1 MKILDKYL
9 LKSFL
14 ITFATVFVI
23 LFFIFVLQV
32 VWLFISELAGKDLD
46 FIMILKFLLFK
57 MPSIIPL
64 VLPLSV
70 LLASIMTFG
79 SFAENYEFA
88 AMKSSGI
95 SLQRS
100 MRTLVYFITIL
111 SIVAFFFA
119 NNVIPYAEYK
129 FINFRRNIAQ
139 VKPAMAIAEGQ
150 FSQVGNYN
158 IKVEKKSGDN
168 GRYLSGVTI
177 HKLSNTSAGSNTVIK
192 AKKGELISNENS
204 NILKLVL
211 KDGNYYEDI
220 IPKKFEERNKV
231 PFAKSEFKIYVINI
245 DLSKLNSAN
254 LDEEQI
260 TNTNT
265 MLTVGELKFTLDSL
279 QKNYNKDLVSI
290 VENISLRSSM
300 TNSNYTSG
308 TNFAKLNSANVLDGF
323 PESDKEQMLRVASSN
338 IDATNFALE
347 SSNFELDDKQKNIN
361 LHLIAFY
368 DKFVIAFAC
377 LLMFFIGAPLG
388 AIIRKGGLGLPIV
401 FAILIFIIFHFIN
414 TFGKKVAQQDELTPF
429 LGCWMSSFVLTPLAI
444 ILTKRATDDK
454 GFSISFDWITD
465 IYNRFLPAKTEEQ
478 SETQPI
484 INIDQI
490 AIDSDSD
497 WEKLNS
503 YENEVLIKI
512 VKDAKQ
518 YGYTNEYRNKALKVL
533 ESRNISQEE
542 LLLNNNLYN
551 VDYSKVEELH
561 KQYKI
566 FSRITFF
573 VYLILLGISFLGKP
587 ETIVSIIIVMV
598 IAIVFYLALF
608 KSQQLLD
615 EIGTIMEKKVDLNLY
630 LVLAAGFPFFILF
643 YFYNRSYLKEII
655 SKYTKS
661 ASS

>member
-14 ITFATVFVI
+14 VTFATVFVI

-79 SFAENYEFA
+79 SLAENYEFA

-95 SLQRS
+95 SLQRT
-100 MRTLVYFITIL
+100 MKTLIYFITIL
-111 SIVAFFFA
+111 SVVAFFFA

-150 FSQVGNYN
+150 FSQVGSYN

-177 HKLSNTSAGSNTVIK
+177 HKLSSNGAGSNTVIK

-220 IPKKFEERNKV
+220 IPKKFEDRNKV
-231 PFAKSEFKIYVINI
+231 PFAKSEFKTYVINI
-245 DLSKLNSAN
+245 DLSKLSSAN

-265 MLTVGELKFTLDSL
+265 MLNVGELKFTLDSL

-290 VENISLRSSM
+290 AENINSRSAM
-300 TNSNYTSG
+300 TTS
-308 TNFAKLNSANVLDGF
+308 NFATNVTLLSLSAANVLDNF
-323 PESDKEQMLRVASSN
+323 SDSDKSQILRVASGN
-338 IDATNFALE
+338 VDATNFSLE
-347 SSNFELDDKQKNIN
+347 SSRFELQDKQKNIN
-361 LHLIAFY
+361 QHWIALY

-401 FAILIFIIFHFIN
+401 FAILIFITFHFIN
-414 TFGKKVAQQDELTPF
+414 TFGKKVAQEGEITPF
-429 LGCWMSSFVLTPLAI
+429 MGSWMSSFVLTPLAI

-454 GFSISFDWITD
+454 GFTISFDWITD
-465 IYNRFLPAKTEEQ
+465 IYKRFIPTKSEEQ
-478 SETQPI
+478 LTAQPVV
-484 INIDQI
+484 NIDELTVVK
-490 AIDSDSD
+490 DSD
-497 WEKLNS
+497 WEKING
-503 YENEVLIKI
+503 YDNEILIRI
-512 VKDAKQ
+512 VKEAKQ
-518 YGYTNEYRNKALKVL
+518 FGYSNDYRNKALKIL
-533 ESRNISQEE
+533 ESRNITQDE
-542 LLLNNNLYN
+542 LLLGNNLYN
-551 VDYSKVEELH
+551 IEFNKVEELN
-561 KQYKI
+561 KQYNIYSK
-566 FSRITFF
+566 ITF
-573 VYLILLGISFLGKP
+573 VAYLVMLAISFLGKP
-587 ETIVSIIIVMV
+587 ETVITIIVTLIV
-598 IAIVFYLALF
+598 AGVFYSALL
-608 KSQQLLD
+608 KSQLLLD
-615 EIGTIMEKKVDLNLY
+615 EIGTIMDKKMDLNIF
-630 LVLAAGFPFFILF
+630 LVVLAGFPFFILF
-643 YFYNRSYLKEII
+643 YFYNRSYLKEVI
-655 SKYTKS
+655 SEFNKS
-661 ASS
+661 TH

>member
-79 SFAENYEFA
+79 SLAENYEFA

-100 MRTLVYFITIL
+100 MKTLIYFITIL
-111 SIVAFFFA
+111 SVLAFFFA

-139 VKPAMAIAEGQ
+139 VKPALAIAEGQ
-150 FSQVGNYN
+150 FSQVGTYN
-158 IKVEKKSGDN
+158 IKVEKKSGNN
-168 GRYLSGVTI
+168 GRFLSGITI
-177 HKLSNTSAGSNTVIK
+177 HKLSSIGAGSNTVIK
-192 AKKGELISNENS
+192 AKNGELISSENS

-211 KDGNYYEDI
+211 KDGYYYEDI
-220 IPKKFEERNKV
+220 IPKKFEDRNKV

-245 DLSKLNSAN
+245 DLSKLNSSN
-254 LDEEQI
+254 MDEEQI

-265 MLTVGELKFTLDSL
+265 MLNVSELKFTLDSL

-290 VENISLRSSM
+290 AENINSRSALS
-300 TNSNYTSG
+300 TSNFTPNINSGVPSTV
-308 TNFAKLNSANVLDGF
+308 VLDQTNILHYF
-323 PESDKEQMLRVASSN
+323 SDSDKLQMLRVASSN
-338 IDATNFALE
+338 VDATNFSLE
-347 SSNFELDDKQKNIN
+347 SSRFELEDKQKNMS
-361 LHLIAFY
+361 LHWIALY

-414 TFGKKVAQQDELTPF
+414 TFGKKVAQEGGISPF
-429 LGCWMSSFVLTPLAI
+429 MGCWMSTFVLGPLAI
-444 ILTKRATDDK
+444 LLTKRATEDR
-454 GFSISFDWITD
+454 GVTIEFGWFIT
-465 IYNRFLPAKTEEQ
+465 IYNRLFPAKNEPELADATIGTEGNFAVKE
-478 SETQPI
+478 ENKTQKKIAPKKEAVIIDPI
-484 INIDQI
+484 EI
-490 AIDSDSD
+490 
-497 WEKLNS
+497 
-503 YENEVLIKI
+503 ENYL
-512 VKDAKQ
+512 KQ
-518 YGYTNEYRNKALKVL
+518 YRTCSLFAFAG
-533 ESRNISQEE
+533 
-542 LLLNNNLYN
+542 
-551 VDYSKVEELH
+551 
-561 KQYKI
+561 
-566 FSRITFF
+566 
-573 VYLILLGISFLGKP
+573 YLILLIIAFTSALKGAALLISIAIIGCLFYFTIYKSQ
-587 ETIVSIIIVMV
+587 TIVLSIGKQTENKPDLNIIIV
-598 IAIVFYLALF
+598 
-608 KSQQLLD
+608 LL
-615 EIGTIMEKKVDLNLY
+615 G
-630 LVLAAGFPFFILF
+630 AFPFYPLF
-643 YFYNRSYLKEII
+643 YFYNRSYLKQVTSE
-655 SKYTKS
+655 YTKS
-661 ASS
+661 TH

>member
-46 FIMILKFLLFK
+46 FIMIIKFLMFK

-79 SFAENYEFA
+79 SLAENYEFA

-100 MRTLVYFITIL
+100 MRTLIYFIAIL
-111 SIVAFFFA
+111 SVVAFFFA

-150 FSQVGNYN
+150 FSQVGTYN

-177 HKLSNTSAGSNTVIK
+177 HKLSNIGAGSNTVIK

-220 IPKKFEERNKV
+220 IPKKFEDRNKV
-231 PFAKSEFKIYVINI
+231 PFAKSEFKTYVINI

-254 LDEEQI
+254 LDEQQI

-290 VENISLRSSM
+290 AENINLRSSM
-300 TNSNYTSG
+300 TATSFT
-308 TNFAKLNSANVLDGF
+308 TNTILPKLSPANILDNF
-323 PESDKEQMLRVASSN
+323 SDSDKTQMLRVASSN
-338 IDATNFALE
+338 IDATNFSLE
-347 SSNFELDDKQKNIN
+347 SSRFELQDKKMNIN
-361 LHLIAFY
+361 QHWIAFY

-414 TFGKKVAQQDELTPF
+414 TFGKKVAQQDEITPF
-429 LGCWMSSFVLTPLAI
+429 LGCWMSSFVLAPLAI

-454 GFSISFDWITD
+454 GFTISFDWITD
-465 IYNRFLPAKTEEQ
+465 IYNRFIPAKTEEQ
-478 SETQPI
+478 LTEQPI
-484 INIDQI
+484 VNIEKVTVVKDTN
-490 AIDSDSD
+490 
-497 WEKLNS
+497 WEK
-503 YENEVLIKI
+503 
-512 VKDAKQ
+512 
-518 YGYTNEYRNKALKVL
+518 RN
-533 ESRNISQEE
+533 
-542 LLLNNNLYN
+542 
-551 VDYSKVEELH
+551 

-566 FSRITFF
+566 YSTIAL
-573 VYLILLGISFLGKP
+573 VAYLVLLGISFLGKP
-587 ETIVSIIIVMV
+587 ETI
-598 IAIVFYLALF
+598 IAIVSTLIVAAIFYSALF
-608 KSQQLLD
+608 KSQLLLN
-615 EIGTIMEKKVDLNLY
+615 EIGIILNKKVDLNIY
-630 LVLAAGFPFFILF
+630 LVVAAGFPFFILF
-643 YFYNRSYLKEII
+643 YFYNRSYLKDVV
-655 SKYTKS
+655 SKFNKRD
-661 ASS
+661 

>member
-46 FIMILKFLLFK
+46 FIMIIKFLMFK

-79 SFAENYEFA
+79 SLAENYEFA

-100 MRTLVYFITIL
+100 MRTLIYFIAIL
-111 SIVAFFFA
+111 SVVAFFFA

-150 FSQVGNYN
+150 FSQVGTYN

-177 HKLSNTSAGSNTVIK
+177 HKLSNIGAGSNTVIK

-220 IPKKFEERNKV
+220 IPKKFEDRNKV
-231 PFAKSEFKIYVINI
+231 PFAKSEFKTYVINI

-254 LDEEQI
+254 LDEQQI

-290 VENISLRSSM
+290 AENINLRSSM
-300 TNSNYTSG
+300 TAKSFT
-308 TNFAKLNSANVLDGF
+308 TNTILPKLSPANILDNF
-323 PESDKEQMLRVASSN
+323 SDSDKTQMLRVASSN
-338 IDATNFALE
+338 IDATNFSLE
-347 SSNFELDDKQKNIN
+347 SSRFELQDKKMNIN
-361 LHLIAFY
+361 QHWIAFY

-414 TFGKKVAQQDELTPF
+414 TFGKKVAQQDEITPF
-429 LGCWMSSFVLTPLAI
+429 LGCWMSSFVLAPLAI

-454 GFSISFDWITD
+454 GFTISFDWITD
-465 IYNRFLPAKTEEQ
+465 IYNRFIPTKTEEQ
-478 SETQPI
+478 LTEQPI
-484 INIDQI
+484 VNIEKVTVVKDTN
-490 AIDSDSD
+490 
-497 WEKLNS
+497 WEK
-503 YENEVLIKI
+503 
-512 VKDAKQ
+512 
-518 YGYTNEYRNKALKVL
+518 RN
-533 ESRNISQEE
+533 
-542 LLLNNNLYN
+542 
-551 VDYSKVEELH
+551 

-566 FSRITFF
+566 YST
-573 VYLILLGISFLGKP
+573 VALVAYLVLLGISFLGKP
-587 ETIVSIIIVMV
+587 ETI
-598 IAIVFYLALF
+598 IAIVSTLIVAAIFYSALF
-608 KSQQLLD
+608 KSQLLLN
-615 EIGTIMEKKVDLNLY
+615 EVGIVLNKKVDLNIY
-630 LVLAAGFPFFILF
+630 LVVAAGFPFFILF
-643 YFYNRSYLKEII
+643 YFYNRSYLKDVV
-655 SKYTKS
+655 SKFNKRD
-661 ASS
+661 